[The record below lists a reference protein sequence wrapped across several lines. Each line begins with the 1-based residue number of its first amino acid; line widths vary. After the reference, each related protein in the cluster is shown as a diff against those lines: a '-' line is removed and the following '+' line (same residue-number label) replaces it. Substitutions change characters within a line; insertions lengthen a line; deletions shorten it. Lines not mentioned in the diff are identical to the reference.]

1 MITSQIIDSDR
12 RCPFDGKLM
21 MLEIGQDDISG
32 WTRQVHMCWSCD
44 YREIDENWPRPKL
57 VKRDGPSLADRL
69 AAQRLGEDVPVSE
82 WVYPG
87 EVPQTYPEAADAHP

>member
-21 MLEIGQDDISG
+21 MVEIGQDDVSG
-32 WTRQVHMCWSCD
+32 WTRQVHQCWSCGYD
-44 YREIDENWPRPKL
+44 EIDENWPRPRL
-57 VKRDGPSLADRL
+57 VKRDGPSMAERL
-69 AAQRLGEDVPVSE
+69 AAQRLGVDVPVSQ

-87 EVPQTYPEAADAHP
+87 EVPQTYPEGVDHA